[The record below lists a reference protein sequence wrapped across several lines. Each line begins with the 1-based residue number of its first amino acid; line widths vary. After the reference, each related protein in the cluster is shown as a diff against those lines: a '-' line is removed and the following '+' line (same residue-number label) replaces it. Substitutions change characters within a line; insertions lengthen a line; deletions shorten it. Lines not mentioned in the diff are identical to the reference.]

1 MWQVWVWQVW
11 FVCEGTPVKCALVP
25 LMITCALCH
34 VSAAV
39 DPFGHNQPL
48 PPLPPSPPLLSPPL
62 LSVQIQRYNV
72 LLKTIRSS
80 LADLEKGI
88 KGLVVMSADLE
99 EVFTCIYNAQVPALW
114 SKVLHRRPCGVQLTC
129 TEGKA
134 LNKQS
139 ICDK

>member
-1 MWQVWVWQVW
+1 M
-11 FVCEGTPVKCALVP
+11 CLSATDDHLCTVP
-25 LMITCALCH
+25 CVGCCGSIRTQ
-34 VSAAV
+34 STSS
-39 DPFGHNQPL
+39 PL
-48 PPLPPSPPLLSPPL
+48 PSPPLPSPPL

-129 TEGKA
+129 M
-134 LNKQS
+134 
-139 ICDK
+139 

>member
-1 MWQVWVWQVW
+1 M
-11 FVCEGTPVKCALVP
+11 KCAVVP
-25 LMITCALCH
+25 LVTICALCH

-48 PPLPPSPPLLSPPL
+48 SPPLPSPPLP
-62 LSVQIQRYNV
+62 SVQIQRYNV

-114 SKVLHRRPCGVQLTC
+114 SKVLHSRPRGVQLTC
-129 TEGKA
+129 T
-134 LNKQS
+134 
-139 ICDK
+139 

>member
-1 MWQVWVWQVW
+1 M
-11 FVCEGTPVKCALVP
+11 
-25 LMITCALCH
+25 
-34 VSAAV
+34 
-39 DPFGHNQPL
+39 
-48 PPLPPSPPLLSPPL
+48 
-62 LSVQIQRYNV
+62 

-139 ICDK
+139 ICDIRGSAD